1 MEYIRIKAVTEEDF
15 DQVITSAGGSRILE
29 EGSAD
34 YRLNEAIIE
43 LKLVCEEGFEKT
55 DRQRKLANLFRE
67 TQPNRPV
74 VLIDPESLKEA
85 DSRNYYRIV
94 EVPIKNAC
102 KKASKQLQIT
112 AERCAQPSVRVLV
125 ILNVGYTLL
134 SPDEFKDVCFKCV
147 RNDTSGVDWLICGGI
162 YFYSDKFDSYV
173 IERFEDFPINLSR
186 SFPSH
191 TALGDAWGSFLDK
204 LMTEAIRNPTPF
216 TDGRMPV
223 IDLLFELEGIRYI
236 KPAPGMPQ
244 STFWPGG
251 VAPREN
257 TSGINTCP
265 PVARTF
271 PSLSDHEWK
280 RFKEAMP
287 SAARLKAKYRDWLK
301 SCPDEVLESTD
312 PLKPLVFVEVKL
324 KDFARWVKKR
334 KAHWQFSDIAEFS
347 SEVLHQRAL
356 SLFKGAK
363 DKEQTQIIP
372 LDYIQLIVNEVGNDK
387 ANDFASIYY
396 VSEVPGFERK
406 EPLVENAKLFFEYG
420 MAVAASYAIKR
431 KANTVLFTKV
441 RIR

>member
-1 MEYIRIKAVTEEDF
+1 MEYIRIKTVTEEDF
-15 DQVITSAGGSRILE
+15 DQVITSAGGFRILE

-43 LKLVCEEGFEKT
+43 LKLVSEEGFEKT
-55 DRQRKLANLFRE
+55 DRQRKLAKLFRE

-74 VLIDPESLKEA
+74 VLINPERLNES

-112 AERCAQPSVRVLV
+112 AERDSQPPVRVLV

-147 RNDTSGVDWLICGGI
+147 RNDTSGIDWLVCGGI
-162 YFYSDKFDSYV
+162 YFHSDKFDNYV
-173 IERFEDFPINLSR
+173 IARFEDLPINLGR

-191 TALGDAWGSFLDK
+191 DALGEAWGSYLNA
-204 LMTEAIRNPTPF
+204 LMTEAIRNPLPF
-216 TDGRMPV
+216 SEGRMPV
-223 IDLLFELEGIRYI
+223 IDLMFELDSIRYI

-244 STFWPGG
+244 STFWPTGA
-251 VAPREN
+251 APRDN
-257 TSGINTCP
+257 TSGIHNCP

-271 PSLSDHEWK
+271 PLLSDHEWK
-280 RFKEAMP
+280 RFKDAMP
-287 SAARLKAKYRDWLK
+287 SAARLKNTYRDWLK
-301 SCPDEVLESTD
+301 SYPDEELGSTE
-312 PLKPLVFVEVKL
+312 PLKPLVLIEVRFE
-324 KDFARWVKKR
+324 DFAQWIKKPKTRWL
-334 KAHWQFSDIAEFS
+334 FSDIGEFS
-347 SEVLHQRAL
+347 SEVLHHRAM
-356 SLFKGAK
+356 SLLEDAK
-363 DKEQTQIIP
+363 EKEQTLVVP
-372 LDYIQLIVNEVGNDK
+372 LDYIHLIVNEVGNDK
-387 ANDFASIYY
+387 ANDFASIYF

-420 MAVAASYAIKR
+420 MAVAAAYAIKR
-431 KANTVLFTKV
+431 KVNTILFTKV